1 MNSDFLQMEA
11 LKQAKISNPTGRW
24 WIKADACDVHK
35 GLMESMKGEWSG
47 DEDLGSDNLKNLH
60 KEYQLR
66 CKAIREFGKKE
77 QITTDVRIIN
87 EQLSEDLVFLVEG
100 ESKSRDLYTTALNG
114 KRTAEATLMELSW
127 DLTGYEELLKQ
138 AKKFEN
144 LLEISSAASVKE
156 TVLKLIGPLKLEF
169 LSYLKGLYSKK
180 RCAASHLMIFMI
192 ADECRNRKPY
202 AVPVQFLSYK
212 SITDSELRELEL
224 EVERAMNSLG
234 MIVIGKVCF
243 NLI

>member
-1 MNSDFLQMEA
+1 
-11 LKQAKISNPTGRW
+11 
-24 WIKADACDVHK
+24 
-35 GLMESMKGEWSG
+35 
-47 DEDLGSDNLKNLH
+47 
-60 KEYQLR
+60 
-66 CKAIREFGKKE
+66 
-77 QITTDVRIIN
+77 
-87 EQLSEDLVFLVEG
+87 
-100 ESKSRDLYTTALNG
+100 
-114 KRTAEATLMELSW
+114 MELSW

-212 SITDSELRELEL
+212 SITDLKLRELEL

-243 NLI
+243 NLILIFFCTICTCFSNSILYSFAIACEPEPCYVTLIATCSKFVWRF